1 MKRYRITVDGQTY
14 DVTVE
19 ETQGE
24 PSAARSQASS
34 QGAGTAHA
42 PIPTQQAVRTVA
54 ANASASQEGQ
64 ASAPLAP
71 STKKN
76 TLTIK
81 APMPGVVMSFKVVA
95 GQTVKKGDVVLIL
108 EAMKMENE
116 MKAPG
121 ACVIKSILV
130 KKGDSVETGAVLIQF
145 ES

>member
-24 PSAARSQASS
+24 PSAARSQVSS
-34 QGAGTAHA
+34 QRAGTAHA
-42 PIPTQQAVRTVA
+42 PIPTQQAAPAVA
-54 ANASASQEGQ
+54 ANASAGQ
-64 ASAPLAP
+64 GGQTSAPIAASA
-71 STKKN
+71 KK
-76 TLTIK
+76 TTFTIK

-116 MKAPG
+116 IVAPQDGTVLTLHVPEG
-121 ACVIKSILV
+121 ASVNT
-130 KKGDSVETGAVLIQF
+130 GDSLIDLG
-145 ES
+145 

>member
-116 MKAPG
+116 IVSPQDGTVLTLHVPEG
-121 ACVIKSILV
+121 ASVNT
-130 KKGDSVETGAVLIQF
+130 GDSLIDLG
-145 ES
+145 

>member
-116 MKAPG
+116 IVSPLDGTVLTLHVPEG
-121 ACVIKSILV
+121 ASVNT
-130 KKGDSVETGAVLIQF
+130 GDSLIDLG
-145 ES
+145 